1 MLVLTTLSLLYQ
13 KSLVQIVRW
22 VYVVIFLEKAKK
34 KCDLKIDTYKSN
46 LDNLSL
52 DNLNFENSSYDNS
65 NSDNSNSN
73 NSSATI

>member
-34 KCDLKIDTYKSN
+34 KCDLKIGYIQIKFGQFK
-46 LDNLSL
+46 LGQFKFLEK
-52 DNLNFENSSYDNS
+52 FQKE
-65 NSDNSNSN
+65 
-73 NSSATI
+73 TI